1 MNRTNIVV
9 FRQNIL
15 ALRYI
20 LLFIACALIT
30 QGCVPTDL
38 STNSLQRSLKSLQG
52 GLDSLQGANSD
63 KVQEPV
69 SYYAG
74 YSKKYLPYRDKLAA
88 GDSDAVLKLMEKEE
102 NKILKG
108 SQNDEKLA
116 SKLRLVGL
124 MERASLSLQL
134 GKPDKT
140 LHYCQLGQDLIE
152 DRESESYLKGGLAS
166 MGHVGLDFFGAGEFS
181 RYSAPGYEKIM
192 FLDLASM
199 AYLLKGDDR
208 AFNIA
213 RLAIEWQDDE
223 KEKFTTELE
232 KKTEDSTP
240 KKKTHSAEQKKNSK
254 RLLSV
259 LHQEFS
265 QYDNAALSVPNAF
278 VNPFGDYITGMVN
291 EFKSVKLKSL
301 VSNAHIAYK
310 QALKLNPNS
319 KVLQQAVKDT
329 KAKKHADH
337 LIHVVA
343 LDGFVPEKKVFS
355 IPVNKNI
362 DVELPTFNP
371 IVSKVAKIKVLTSG
385 GKILATLSPV
395 ADIEALALRHQK
407 DSLPYIQAMMLTSV
421 IRDTAMVVA
430 ADSLM
435 GGLGGLVR
443 SVTDS
448 AQEPDTTCWM
458 TLPATVMAA
467 RIYAP
472 KGLKSLKVRSY
483 NSQNKMIAEKTVK
496 LSKGD
501 QHFVLVR
508 TINETMYAYPSKKIW
523 SPKA

>member
-1 MNRTNIVV
+1 MNKTTTVV
-9 FRQNIL
+9 FQQKL
-15 ALRYI
+15 PTLRYI
-20 LLFIACALIT
+20 FLFIAYALIL
-30 QGCVPTDL
+30 QGCVVPTEL
-38 STNSLQRSLKSLQG
+38 SRGSLQRSLNSLQLG
-52 GLDSLQGANSD
+52 NS
-63 KVQEPV
+63 KPGNSGKIQKPT

-74 YSKKYLPYRDKLAA
+74 YSKKYLPYREKLAA
-88 GDSDAVLKLMEKEE
+88 GDSDAVLKLMEEE
-102 NKILKG
+102 EKKIQK
-108 SQNDEKLA
+108 SSKSDQKLA

-140 LHYCQLGQDLIE
+140 LYYCQLGQDLIE
-152 DRESESYLKGGLAS
+152 ERESESYLKGGLAS
-166 MGHVGLDFFGAGEFS
+166 IGHVGLDFFGAGEYG
-181 RYSAPGYEKIM
+181 RYNAPGYEKIM

-208 AFNIA
+208 AFNVA

-223 KEKFTTELE
+223 KERFTTELE

-240 KKKTHSAEQKKNSK
+240 KKKTHSGQQKKNSD

-265 QYDNAALSVPNAF
+265 KYDNAALSVPNAF
-278 VNPFGDYITGMVN
+278 VNPFGDYVTGMVN

-310 QALKLNPNS
+310 QALKLNPKS

-329 KAKKHADH
+329 KARKQAGH

-343 LDGFVPEKKVFS
+343 LDGFVPEKKVLS
-355 IPVNKNI
+355 IPVDRDI
-362 DVELPTFNP
+362 DVELLTFNP
-371 IVSKVAKIKVLTSG
+371 IASKVAKIKVFTSG

-407 DSLPYIQAMMLTSV
+407 DSLPYIQTMMLASV
-421 IRDTAMVVA
+421 LRDTAVVVV

-435 GGLGGLVR
+435 DGLGGLVR
-443 SVTDS
+443 SIIDS
-448 AQEPDTTCWM
+448 SQEPDTTCWM

-496 LSKGD
+496 LSKGG